1 MRETWVLIVDDNED
15 CRGLVRLA
23 LEQEGF
29 TVRVACD
36 GREAL
41 AKLEESAS
49 SRCLV
54 LLDPMRPGMTGW
66 EFVKAMRGDPVLGDN
81 PIVATTAVP
90 EDAPCGVD
98 AVLQKPFDLE
108 KLVSIVARYCSRAPI
123 APQAAAP
130 AFVPHP

>member
-1 MRETWVLIVDDNED
+1 MRETSVLIVDDNED

-29 TVRVACD
+29 AARVACE
-36 GREAL
+36 GQEAL
-41 AKLEESAS
+41 AKLKESPN

-54 LLDPMRPGMTGW
+54 LLDLMMPGMSGW
-66 EFVKAMRGDPVLGDN
+66 EFVKVMRGDPLLRDN

-108 KLVSIVARYCSRAPI
+108 KLVSMVARYCSREPI

-130 AFVPHP
+130 APPW